1 VSSTGSLTE
10 RSFYPYI
17 VELAKRIGDEL
28 GVEVTGF
35 SEVRIRDKF
44 PDIKLDLKTHME
56 THSLIVQ
63 VKIDSEAKLLDD
75 LVKTYPVATSR
86 GAGLLLLLLTP
97 EARRI
102 SPAELE
108 KVVPRLRVRKALLL
122 SSWASKHIDEA
133 ELESILKNVVGSMKE
148 FERVKRPA
156 VDYTTVAL
164 VAREA
169 IEELA
174 GVIRRHIVTTPK
186 LMDQAQAIV
195 GSFDF
200 YKSLLSDFV
209 KEEEVAKTYVA
220 DIMAYITVLALLF
233 LHVASVKRF
242 GRSVLPRIDNPLT
255 VPRGLLDAVES
266 RVRASQLYGE
276 YSFIVEPFIYVL
288 NVLKAVAE
296 PVEYTLARYL
306 YAVQA
311 LRPEYVSEE
320 LFGRIYQEGL
330 PPETRKNLGAF
341 FTNPVAAR
349 LLAYLAVERWDE
361 RVLDPACG
369 SGTLLV
375 SAHEA
380 KMEKALE
387 RGLSRSEAHRLFLE
401 EHIVGIDVM
410 QFAKELTSINLSLQ
424 SVETP
429 VEPRILWGDG
439 VMKMLSAVASPG
451 DDPPQ
456 RRSIYEWVKEDMER
470 YLRTQLTREGFDLVI
485 MNPPFT
491 RRERIPSSERDKLEK
506 ALGNI
511 VRGKVGYWAY
521 FFASADNVIKLGGRL
536 AAVTPEEFFFGS
548 SAESVRR
555 YLLKGEISKDG
566 KWVKE
571 LPRVYV
577 PQVIIKSAV
586 EVAFS
591 EGAFYRDYLVVL
603 RKVREGE
610 VEKYNRC
617 VVVTLKKK
625 LEELKGVE
633 KTIVTQI
640 KSLLQTPSSTIVS
653 NNIYDAVVL
662 DDISA
667 FVDKHIRNLKPLV
680 FFNSVKTLDLFHRIV
695 TAPRLKHLDEVAD
708 LRDYTCQY
716 TGTGFE
722 EYCRR
727 LFISRYESRAP
738 KLSFEYV
745 SEDANSI
752 EIRVVKSNA
761 TFTVPKDACVHS
773 LRTYAGIRHMD
784 VTGEEEY
791 AIIKPQVINE
801 RFLISAGLVDKTKLY
816 RASNDIKS
824 AYEAIAGNILLVRR
838 ARITSSN
845 LYWLALYSS
854 NKIIGPSSPMIC
866 LKLKNERDDY
876 YKALTLYLNSS
887 LALIQLL
894 AYLAMTEGGW
904 VTLHSD
910 QTWSNV
916 LVPDLESLPKDVLHD
931 AVRIFNEVAKTEKG
945 LTPLYSRYSSGSELQ
960 KKIDRVALKMIGL
973 EWSDGQLDELYSAI
987 KFELDVMQRILEE
1000 SQKGRRGKRVEKPED
1015 YGDEVEPKQRSLVE
1029 WISRKKD

>member
-1 VSSTGSLTE
+1 V
-10 RSFYPYI
+10 R
-17 VELAKRIGDEL
+17 RIGSEA
-28 GVEVTGF
+28 GVKVAGV
-35 SEVRIRDKF
+35 SEVRVEGRY
-44 PDIKLDLKTHME
+44 PDIILHLDSYKLLVQIKVD
-56 THSLIVQ
+56 SLQ
-63 VKIDSEAKLLDD
+63 RMLDD
-75 LVKTYPVATSR
+75 LVKTCPIATKH
-86 GAGLLLLLLTP
+86 GAGLLLLLLPP
-97 EARRI
+97 EVRRI
-102 SPAELE
+102 HPAELE
-108 KVVPRLRVRKALLL
+108 KTAPLLRIKRAVALAPWISKHVEEATLESVLRVVVEAL
-122 SSWASKHIDEA
+122 
-133 ELESILKNVVGSMKE
+133 KE
-148 FERVKRPA
+148 YRRVLRPL
-156 VDYTTVAL
+156 VDYSTIAY
-164 VAREA
+164 VARESV
-169 IEELA
+169 EELA
-174 GVIRRHIVTTPK
+174 GILRTHILATPRS
-186 LMDQAQAIV
+186 LNQAQAVI
-195 GSFDF
+195 GRFDF
-200 YKSLLSDFV
+200 YKALLSGAV
-209 KEEEVAKTYVA
+209 EREEVMNTYVA
-220 DIMAYITVLALLF
+220 DIVAYLTVLYLLF
-233 LHVASVKRF
+233 IHIASVKKY
-242 GRSVLPRIDNPLT
+242 GNTILPRIENPLQ
-255 VPRGLLDAVES
+255 PQQNLLDS
-266 RVRASQLYGE
+266 LISGIRGSGLIRDYG
-276 YSFIVEPFIYVL
+276 FVVEPSIYILEILKDVEK
-288 NVLKAVAE
+288 NVSPAL
-296 PVEYTLARYL
+296 TRYIF
-306 YAVQA
+306 AIQV
-311 LRPEYVSEE
+311 LRPEHVREE
-320 LFGRIYQEGL
+320 LFGRIYQESI

-349 LLAYLAVERWDE
+349 ILAYLAVERWDD

-369 SGTLLV
+369 SGTLLA
-375 SAHEA
+375 SAYEA
-380 KMEKALE
+380 KMEKALAQGID
-387 RGLSRSEAHRLFLE
+387 RRRAHELFIK
-401 EHIVGIDVM
+401 EHIIGIDIM
-410 QFAKELTSINLSLQ
+410 QFSKSMASVNLALQ
-424 SVETP
+424 EVEAP
-429 VEPRILWGDG
+429 IEPAILWGDG
-439 VMKMLSAVASPG
+439 IEKMVSAIKVDA
-451 DDPPQ
+451 DDPPHQ
-456 RRSIYEWVKEDMER
+456 ASLYDFIVER
-470 YLRTQLTREGFDLVI
+470 DREKYLKHMLPREGFDVVI

-491 RRERIPSSERDKLEK
+491 RRERIPKDERERLEK
-506 ALGNI
+506 MLGKF
-511 VRGKVGYWAY
+511 VKGKVGYWAY

-667 FVDKHIRNLKPLV
+667 FVDRHIRNLKPLV
-680 FFNSVKTLDLFHRIV
+680 FFNSVKTLHLFHRIV

-761 TFTVPKDACVHS
+761 TFTVPKDACVRS

-801 RFLISAGLVDKTKLY
+801 RFLVSAGLVDKTKLY

-866 LKLKNERDDY
+866 LKLKNERGDY

-916 LVPDLESLPKDVLHD
+916 LAPDLESLPKDVLHE

-973 EWSDGQLDELYSAI
+973 EWSDEQLDELYSAI

-1000 SQKGRRGKRVEKPED
+1000 SQRERRGKRVEKPED
-1015 YGDEVEPKQRSLVE
+1015 DSDEVRPKQRSLVE
-1029 WISRKKD
+1029 WISRKKG

>member
-1 VSSTGSLTE
+1 MNYSGGITE
-10 RSFYPYI
+10 RSLYPI
-17 VELAKRIGDEL
+17 VLDLARRIGSEV
-28 GVEVTGF
+28 GVEFTTRV
-35 SEVRIRDKF
+35 SEARVEDRY
-44 PDIKLDLKTHME
+44 PDIILHLDSYKLLVQIKVD
-56 THSLIVQ
+56 SLQ
-63 VKIDSEAKLLDD
+63 RMLDD
-75 LVKTYPVATSR
+75 LVKTYPIATKHDV
-86 GAGLLLLLLTP
+86 GLLLLLLP
-97 EARRI
+97 SEVRRI
-102 SPAELE
+102 HPAELE
-108 KVVPRLRVRKALLL
+108 KAAPLLRIKRAIALAPWISKHVEEATLESVLRVVVKAL
-122 SSWASKHIDEA
+122 KDY
-133 ELESILKNVVGSMKE
+133 K
-148 FERVKRPA
+148 RVLRPS
-156 VDYTTVAL
+156 VDYSTIAY
-164 VAREA
+164 VARESV
-169 IEELA
+169 EELA
-174 GVIRRHIVTTPK
+174 GILRTHILATPR
-186 LMDQAQAIV
+186 LLNQAQAVI
-195 GSFDF
+195 GRFDF
-200 YKSLLSDFV
+200 YKALLSEAV
-209 KEEEVAKTYVA
+209 EKEEVMNTYVA
-220 DIMAYITVLALLF
+220 DIVAYLTVLYLLF
-233 LHVASVKRF
+233 IHIASVKKY
-242 GRSVLPRIDNPLT
+242 GNTVLPRIENPLQ
-255 VPRGLLDAVES
+255 PQQNLLDSLISRIRGSGLIRDYGFAVEPS
-266 RVRASQLYGE
+266 IYILE
-276 YSFIVEPFIYVL
+276 ILKDVEKNVSPVL
-288 NVLKAVAE
+288 
-296 PVEYTLARYL
+296 TRYIF
-306 YAVQA
+306 AIQV
-311 LRPEYVSEE
+311 LRPEHVGEE
-320 LFGRIYQEGL
+320 LFGRIYQESI

-349 LLAYLAVERWDE
+349 ILAYLAVERWDD

-369 SGTLLV
+369 SGTLLT
-375 SAHEA
+375 SAYEA
-380 KMEKALE
+380 KMEKALA
-387 RGLSRSEAHRLFLE
+387 RGIDRRRAHELFIK
-401 EHIVGIDVM
+401 EHITGIDIM
-410 QFAKELTSINLSLQ
+410 QFSKSMSSVNLALQ
-424 SVETP
+424 EVEIP
-429 VEPRILWGDG
+429 IEPAILWGDG
-439 VMKMLSAVASPG
+439 IEKMVSAIKVDA

-456 RRSIYEWVKEDMER
+456 QASLYDFIVER
-470 YLRTQLTREGFDLVI
+470 DREKYLKCMLPREGFDVVI

-491 RRERIPSSERDKLEK
+491 RRERIPKDEREKLEK
-506 ALGNI
+506 MLGKF
-511 VRGKVGYWAY
+511 VKGKVGYWAY

-653 NNIYDAVVL
+653 NSIYDAVVL

-667 FVDKHIRNLKPLV
+667 FVDRHIRNLKPLV

-866 LKLKNERDDY
+866 LKLKNERGDY

-916 LVPDLESLPKDVLHD
+916 LVPDLESLPKDVLHE

-973 EWSDGQLDELYSAI
+973 EWSDEQLDELYSAI

-1000 SQKGRRGKRVEKPED
+1000 SQRERRGKRVEKPED
-1015 YGDEVEPKQRSLVE
+1015 YGDEVEPMQRSLVE
-1029 WISRKKD
+1029 WIGRKED

>member
-1 VSSTGSLTE
+1 MNYSGGITE
-10 RSFYPYI
+10 RSLYPI
-17 VELAKRIGDEL
+17 VLDLVRRIGSEV
-28 GVEVTGF
+28 GVEFTTRV
-35 SEVRIRDKF
+35 SEARVEDRY
-44 PDIKLDLKTHME
+44 PDIILHLDSYKLLVQIKVD
-56 THSLIVQ
+56 SLQ
-63 VKIDSEAKLLDD
+63 RMLDD
-75 LVKTYPVATSR
+75 LVKTYPIATKHDV
-86 GAGLLLLLLTP
+86 GLLLLLLP
-97 EARRI
+97 SEVRRI
-102 SPAELE
+102 HPAELE
-108 KVVPRLRVRKALLL
+108 KAAPLLRIKRAVALAPWISKHVEEATLESVLRVVVKAL
-122 SSWASKHIDEA
+122 
-133 ELESILKNVVGSMKE
+133 KE
-148 FERVKRPA
+148 YKRVLRPS
-156 VDYTTVAL
+156 VDYSTIAY
-164 VAREA
+164 VARESV
-169 IEELA
+169 EELA
-174 GVIRRHIVTTPK
+174 GILRTHILATPR
-186 LMDQAQAIV
+186 LLNQAQAVI
-195 GSFDF
+195 GRFDF
-200 YKSLLSDFV
+200 YKALLSEAV
-209 KEEEVAKTYVA
+209 EREEVMNTYVA
-220 DIMAYITVLALLF
+220 DIVAYLTVLYLLF
-233 LHVASVKRF
+233 IHIASVKKY
-242 GRSVLPRIDNPLT
+242 GNTVLPRIENPLQ
-255 VPRGLLDAVES
+255 PQQNLLDSLIS
-266 RVRASQLYGE
+266 RIRGSGLIRDYG
-276 YSFIVEPFIYVL
+276 FVVEPSIYILEILKDVEKNVSPVL
-288 NVLKAVAE
+288 
-296 PVEYTLARYL
+296 TRYIF
-306 YAVQA
+306 AIQV
-311 LRPEYVSEE
+311 LRPEHVREE
-320 LFGRIYQEGL
+320 LFGRIYQESI

-349 LLAYLAVERWDE
+349 ILAYLAVERWDD

-369 SGTLLV
+369 SGTLLT
-375 SAHEA
+375 SAYEA
-380 KMEKALE
+380 KMEKALA
-387 RGLSRSEAHRLFLE
+387 RGIDRRRAHELFIK
-401 EHIVGIDVM
+401 EHITGIDIM
-410 QFAKELTSINLSLQ
+410 QFSKSMSSVNLALQ
-424 SVETP
+424 EVEIP
-429 VEPRILWGDG
+429 IEPAILWGDG
-439 VMKMLSAVASPG
+439 IEKMVSAIKVDA

-456 RRSIYEWVKEDMER
+456 QASLYDFIVER
-470 YLRTQLTREGFDLVI
+470 DREKYLKCMLPREGFDVVI

-491 RRERIPSSERDKLEK
+491 RRERIPKDEREKLEK
-506 ALGNI
+506 MLGKF
-511 VRGKVGYWAY
+511 VKGKVGYWAY

-653 NNIYDAVVL
+653 NSIYDAVVL

-667 FVDKHIRNLKPLV
+667 FVDRHIRNLKPLV

-866 LKLKNERDDY
+866 LKLKNERGDY

-916 LVPDLESLPKDVLHD
+916 LVPDLESLPKDVLHE

-973 EWSDGQLDELYSAI
+973 EWSDEQLDELYSAI

-1000 SQKGRRGKRVEKPED
+1000 SQRERRGKRVEKPED
-1015 YGDEVEPKQRSLVE
+1015 YGDEVEPMQRSLVE
-1029 WISRKKD
+1029 WIGRKED